1 MGEDL
6 GTADFWLDAI
16 ADADPYPYWHDDV
29 DEPDSNPTLV
39 RTENCDLCIVGGGY
53 TGLWTAIIAK
63 ERARVEGAFR
73 HTDLREEDFHQA
85 CLPCTQLVSLPP
97 TIKAANCRW
106 IAHQAVNGR
115 AAPHTRGDSP
125 RRPVRSSA

>member
-1 MGEDL
+1 MIGMEL
-6 GTADFWLDAI
+6 CLSGKMFPGTKTNL
-16 ADADPYPYWHDDV
+16 
-29 DEPDSNPTLV
+29 ELQ
-39 RTENCDLCIVGGGY
+39 R
-53 TGLWTAIIAK
+53 AIIAK

-106 IAHQAVNGR
+106 VTHQAVNGR
-115 AAPHTRGDSP
+115 AAPHTRGDS
-125 RRPVRSSA
+125 